1 MKKRMKL
8 LKNKITFTLLIV
20 CTLLTY
26 GSFDITVLAQN
37 ELANNENT
45 EEQMEPVSSNIE
57 WRFKVIDGVLYKRQY
72 NTSTKEWI
80 GDWIRV

>member
-26 GSFDITVLAQN
+26 GSFDIAVLAQN

-45 EEQMEPVSSNIE
+45 EEQMEPVSSTLNGAL
-57 WRFKVIDGVLYKRQY
+57 K
-72 NTSTKEWI
+72 
-80 GDWIRV
+80 